1 MKKIRLDTRGVLGL
15 CGLAVSVYW
24 YVSALSF
31 PASTFDGTPGAGFF
45 PKILAV
51 VMAILSIAM
60 IIKSIASPEVLMG
73 FKTMEK
79 ATLIKLIAVVPACIV
94 FLLLW
99 KYVSFV
105 PAFAVLMFGLSLL
118 LGMKWWKG
126 LLFSAIFTALVYT
139 LFTVVLQVILRI

>member
-1 MKKIRLDTRGVLGL
+1 MKKIRLDTRGVLGI

-60 IIKSIASPEVLMG
+60 VIKSIANPEVLMG

-79 ATLIKLIAVVPACIV
+79 ATLFKLIMLVPACIV

-99 KYVSFV
+99 KYISFI
-105 PAFAVLMFGLSLL
+105 PAFALLMLGLNLM
-118 LGMKWWKG
+118 LGVKWWKG
-126 LLFSAIFTALVYT
+126 LIFSAVFTALVYT

>member
-60 IIKSIASPEVLMG
+60 VIKSIASPEVLMG

-79 ATLIKLIAVVPACIV
+79 ATLIKLIAVIPACIV

>member
-1 MKKIRLDTRGVLGL
+1 MKKIRLDTRGVLGI

-60 IIKSIASPEVLMG
+60 IVKSIMNPEVLMG

-79 ATLIKLIAVVPACIV
+79 ATLFKLIMLVPACIV
-94 FLLLW
+94 FLFLW
-99 KYVSFV
+99 KYISFI
-105 PAFAVLMFGLSLL
+105 PAFALLMLGLNLM
-118 LGMKWWKG
+118 LGVKWWKG
-126 LLFSAIFTALVYT
+126 LIFSAVFTALVYT